1 MCLGTHRIPSDPTQ
15 DQGKNTRKVSA
26 WPLRM
31 PGDEGIQFQL
41 SRMRAVGEDVGG
53 LLETKA
59 KQVCARGLG

>member
-1 MCLGTHRIPSDPTQ
+1 MCLGTHRISSDPTQ

-41 SRMRAVGEDVGG
+41 SRMRAVGEDSP
-53 LLETKA
+53 KA